1 MRADTAR
8 RSRWVFLAIAL
19 LILSGVGIWNG
30 WDEWPG
36 AETGAQK
43 LATLTE
49 VGYGILGLIG
59 ALAVYLASPGARVLL
74 WIWALC
80 VGITAGLAPVVW
92 GGSPAWTGVLAG
104 LSAGLIAIAV
114 IWMSKRPGIPQ

>member
-1 MRADTAR
+1 MPDAVR

-59 ALAVYLASPGARVLL
+59 ALTVHLAWPGTRVLL
-74 WIWALC
+74 SIWAACL
-80 VGITAGLAPVVW
+80 GITVGLAPVVW

-104 LSAGLIAIAV
+104 LGAGLFGVAV
-114 IWMSKRPGIPQ
+114 IWMSKRPRISA